1 MRYLLDTCAVLWLAG
16 DASNLTSATVANL
29 QSPQNEVFVSA
40 ITSAELACL
49 VCKNKIELPTHWRRW
64 FRVAI
69 ETNGWA
75 VLPIELENIEE
86 AYSLPGE
93 FHSDPADR
101 ILVAAARLNKLTLV
115 TSDQKILDYPHVQA
129 TR

>member
-16 DASNLTSATVANL
+16 DEPDLTDGTVAEL
-29 QSPQNEVFVSA
+29 QLPQNEVFVSA

-49 VCKNKIELPTHWRRW
+49 VRKKKIELSAHWRRW
-64 FRVAI
+64 FRDAI
-69 ETNGWA
+69 EKNGWA
-75 VLPIELENIEE
+75 VLPVDLENIEE

-101 ILVAAARLNKLTLV
+101 VLAAAARLNKLTLV
-115 TSDQKILDYPHVQA
+115 TGDQRILDYPHVKA
-129 TR
+129 IR